1 MNKDIVI
8 IGGGSGGYT
17 AAIRGAQL
25 GGKVCI
31 IERESL
37 GGTCLN
43 RGCIPTKALYRN
55 AEIFNILKK
64 SEVYG
69 IYIQKCIINVDKIQE
84 RKQGIVDK
92 LVKGLEQL
100 LKLNNVEIIKG
111 NASIVDRNIVQVI
124 NSKGEKIKITAKNI
138 IIASGSKS
146 ADLPIE
152 GIDLPGV
159 LKSRELLN
167 FSEIPNRLIIIGGG
181 VIGVEFAAIFNS
193 LGAKVTIIEALP
205 QVLSTVDREIV
216 KRFSILAKKSGI
228 KIATSTKVLK
238 IEKNNEGLIVY
249 GEDKKGEVQF
259 KGDKVLIAVG
269 RTPVTEGLNLEK
281 VGIKFTRKGINVDN
295 NFKTNIKGIY
305 AIGDVNGKC
314 MLAHAA
320 AYQGTAAV
328 ETIMRFRKA
337 QENTL
342 IPSCIFVFPEIASIG
357 ITEEEAKN
365 KGIDYKVSK
374 FSFGANGK
382 ALTLG
387 EEEGILKVI
396 GRKEDNMIIGV
407 HIIGPH
413 ASDIIHEAAL
423 AVNKKMKVED
433 IKEVI
438 HAHPTLCEAFYEGVM
453 GLKGEAIHMV
463 NKTS

>member
-31 IERESL
+31 IERENL

-43 RGCIPTKALYRN
+43 RGCIPTKALYRT

-69 IYIQKCIINVDKIQE
+69 IYIQNCEINVDKIQE

-100 LKLNNVEIIKG
+100 LKSNNVEIIKG
-111 NASIVDRNIVQVI
+111 NASIVDRNTVQVM

-138 IIASGSKS
+138 IIASGSKT

-152 GIDLPGV
+152 GIDLQGV

-167 FSEIPNRLIIIGGG
+167 FSEVPKNLIIIGGG

-193 LGAKVTIIEALP
+193 LGAKVTIIETLP
-205 QVLSTVDREIV
+205 QVLSTVDREIG

-238 IEKNNEGLIVY
+238 IEKNNEELVVY
-249 GEDKKGEVQF
+249 GEGKKGEVQF
-259 KGDKVLIAVG
+259 KGDKVLIATG
-269 RTPVTEGLNLEK
+269 RVPLIEGLNLEK
-281 VGIKFTRKGINVDN
+281 VGIQFTRKGINVDN
-295 NFKTNIKGIY
+295 NFQTNIKGIY

-320 AYQGTAAV
+320 AHQGTAAV
-328 ETIMRFRKA
+328 EKIMHLRKA
-337 QENTL
+337 EKNNL

-374 FSFGANGK
+374 FSFRANSK

-396 GRKEDNMIIGV
+396 GRKEDNRIIGV

-438 HAHPTLCEAFYEGVM
+438 HAHPTLCEVFYESVM
-453 GLKGEAIHMV
+453 GLKGEAIHMM

>member
-1 MNKDIVI
+1 
-8 IGGGSGGYT
+8 
-17 AAIRGAQL
+17 
-25 GGKVCI
+25 
-31 IERESL
+31 
-37 GGTCLN
+37 
-43 RGCIPTKALYRN
+43 
-55 AEIFNILKK
+55 
-64 SEVYG
+64 
-69 IYIQKCIINVDKIQE
+69 
-84 RKQGIVDK
+84 
-92 LVKGLEQL
+92 
-100 LKLNNVEIIKG
+100 
-111 NASIVDRNIVQVI
+111 
-124 NSKGEKIKITAKNI
+124 
-138 IIASGSKS
+138 
-146 ADLPIE
+146 
-152 GIDLPGV
+152 
-159 LKSRELLN
+159 
-167 FSEIPNRLIIIGGG
+167 
-181 VIGVEFAAIFNS
+181 
-193 LGAKVTIIEALP
+193 
-205 QVLSTVDREIV
+205 
-216 KRFSILAKKSGI
+216 
-228 KIATSTKVLK
+228 
-238 IEKNNEGLIVY
+238 
-249 GEDKKGEVQF
+249 
-259 KGDKVLIAVG
+259 
-269 RTPVTEGLNLEK
+269 

-423 AVNKKMKVED
+423 AVKKKMKVED
-433 IKEVI
+433 IKRGNSCSSN
-438 HAHPTLCEAFYEGVM
+438 LM
-453 GLKGEAIHMV
+453 
-463 NKTS
+463 

>member
-1 MNKDIVI
+1 MDKDIVI

-25 GGKVCI
+25 GGKVCL

-43 RGCIPTKALYRN
+43 RGCIPTKALYRT
-55 AEIFNILKK
+55 AEIFNILKN

-69 IYIQKCIINVDKIQE
+69 IYIQKCEINVDKIQE

-100 LKLNNVEIIKG
+100 LKINKVEIIKG
-111 NASIVDRNIVQVI
+111 NASILDRNTVQVM

-138 IIASGSKS
+138 IIASGSKT
-146 ADLPIE
+146 ADLSIE
-152 GIDLPGV
+152 GIDLLGV
-159 LKSRELLN
+159 LKSKELLN
-167 FSEIPNRLIIIGGG
+167 FSEVPKNLIIIGGG

-205 QVLSTVDREIV
+205 QILSTADREIG

-228 KIATSTKVLK
+228 KISTYTKVLK
-238 IEKNNEGLIVY
+238 IEKNNQELIIY
-249 GEDKKGEVQF
+249 GEGKKGEVEF
-259 KGDKVLIAVG
+259 KGDKVLIAAG
-269 RTPVTEGLNLEK
+269 RAPVTEGLNLEK
-281 VGIKFTRKGINVDN
+281 VGIQVTRKGINVDH
-295 NFKTNIKGIY
+295 NFETNIKGIY

-320 AYQGTAAV
+320 AHQGTTAV
-328 ETIMRFRKA
+328 ENIMLLKKA
-337 QENTL
+337 EENNL

-365 KGIDYKVSK
+365 KRIDYKVSK

-396 GRKEDNMIIGV
+396 GRKEDNRIIGV

-438 HAHPTLCEAFYEGVM
+438 HAHPTLCEVFYEGVM